1 MAAERFDLIVLGA
14 GSAAREAATRAAT
27 EHGASVA
34 VIERERWGGQ
44 CPNVACKPTKQYTA
58 AAELLRDL
66 GTAAAELGIDTGPSR
81 FDLARLQARTDRLV
95 GTQETWRN
103 RFVDAGWEAID
114 GEGSFLDAV
123 TVRVR
128 ERTLTSERI
137 LIATGS
143 RTAVPPIAGLE
154 AVPWIDHIEALE
166 LTELP
171 ESMLVLGGGAVG
183 LELAQ
188 SFARFG
194 SRVTLV
200 EANERIAIRWDAEA
214 AAEVAAALADDGID
228 VVTDTYVTA
237 VSPDG
242 GRIGATLSPRDGG
255 PARTV
260 EVTCLLVA
268 SGRAPN
274 VEALALEQAGVEHG
288 KAGIVVDERLRTNV
302 PGIWAAGDVTAAI
315 QLTPI
320 AAIQAQVAVADMF
333 GDGTR
338 TIDYDVIPTSIFT
351 DPELAS
357 VGLSEDAAREQGF
370 EVETSVYANADLLKP
385 YYLDAPRGL
394 LKLVYERGSR
404 RLLGLQAV
412 VRGGGE
418 LVQGYAVAL
427 KLGAT
432 VDDIALG
439 HYVFPSYG
447 EGIHYAAEAVL
458 AP

>member
-1 MAAERFDLIVLGA
+1 MAVERFDLIVLGA

-27 EHGASVA
+27 EHGVRVA

-66 GTAAAELGIDTGPSR
+66 GRAAAELGIDAGPAS
-81 FDLARLQARTDRLV
+81 FDLARLKARKDRLV
-95 GTQETWRN
+95 GTQETWRS
-103 RFVDAGWEAID
+103 RFVDAGYEAID
-114 GEGSFLDAV
+114 GEGSFVDAH
-123 TVRVR
+123 TVRVGG
-128 ERTLTSERI
+128 RTLTSDRI
-137 LIATGS
+137 LVATGS

-154 AVPWIDHIEALE
+154 GVSWIGHIEALE

-171 ESMLVLGGGAVG
+171 ESLLVLGGGAVG

-214 AAEVAAALADDGID
+214 AAEVAAALEDDGID
-228 VVTDTYVTA
+228 IVTGTYVTA
-237 VSPDG
+237 VSPRG
-242 GRIGATLSPRDGG
+242 SRIAATLTPRDGG
-255 PARTV
+255 TARTI
-260 EVTCLLVA
+260 EVARLLVA

-274 VEALALEQAGVEHG
+274 VEALALEAAGVGHDE
-288 KAGIVVDERLRTNV
+288 AGIGVDERLRTNV
-302 PGIWAAGDVTAAI
+302 SGIWAAGDVTATI
-315 QLTPI
+315 QLTPV
-320 AAIQAQVAVADMF
+320 AALQAQVAVADMF

-338 TIDYDVIPTSIFT
+338 TIDYAVIPTSIFT

-404 RLLGLQAV
+404 RLLGLHAV